1 MRFFIF
7 SNFDSNLQNI
17 VLVKKYPLKISI
29 ISSKKYLCRMSRE
42 LKNWGVLLF
51 LAIIWGS
58 SFLLMKRG
66 MIDKASGD
74 VIFTNNQVAS
84 MRMLFAAAVMLPFGI
99 KYLRIIKTSKI
110 LISLIAVAILGNFL
124 PAFLFTYA
132 ETGISSGYAGMLN
145 SCTPIF
151 TLIIGA
157 LFFKQPLLKLQIVGV
172 LIGTVG
178 IIGLVNG
185 VNTVDTSGTWHHV
198 LAVVLATLFYATSV
212 NTIRF
217 NLSHIKPIKMTSVAF
232 SISFLPALI
241 LFFAFKTPETI
252 VSNPHAKNA
261 LIYILILAIVG
272 TAFAVLVFNH
282 LINNSTALF
291 ASSVTYFIPIVAV
304 LIGLIDGETIS
315 GLQVLSMFVIL
326 AGVFLANA
334 WVKLRK
340 KRENKGIDL
349 ISKK

>member
-1 MRFFIF
+1 
-7 SNFDSNLQNI
+7 
-17 VLVKKYPLKISI
+17 
-29 ISSKKYLCRMSRE
+29 MSRE
-42 LKNWGVLLF
+42 LKNWSILLF
-51 LAIIWGS
+51 LALIWGS

-66 MIDKASGD
+66 MFDKVTGD
-74 VIFTNNQVAS
+74 QIFSNNQVAS
-84 MRMLFAAAVMLPFGI
+84 MRMLFAAIVLLPIGI
-99 KYLRIIKTSKI
+99 RHFKIIENGKI
-110 LISLIAVAILGNFL
+110 LISLIAVAFLGNFL

-151 TLIIGA
+151 TLIIGSI
-157 LFFKQPLLKLQIVGV
+157 FFKQPLIKLQIVGV

-185 VNTVDTSGTWHHV
+185 VNVVDTSGSVFHV
-198 LAVVLATLFYATSV
+198 LAVVLATLFYATAV

-232 SISFLPALI
+232 TLSFLPALI
-241 LFFAFKTPETI
+241 LFFAFDTPETI
-252 VSNPHAKNA
+252 VTNKHAASA
-261 LIYILILAIVG
+261 LIHILILAVIG

-304 LIGLIDGETIS
+304 LIGFIDGETIS
-315 GLQVLSMFVIL
+315 WMQIFSMFVIL
-326 AGVFLANA
+326 GGVFLANV

-340 KRENKGIDL
+340 KRENKALDL
-349 ISKK
+349 LSKK

>member
-1 MRFFIF
+1 
-7 SNFDSNLQNI
+7 
-17 VLVKKYPLKISI
+17 
-29 ISSKKYLCRMSRE
+29 MSRE
-42 LKNWGVLLF
+42 LKNWGLLLF
-51 LAIIWGS
+51 LAGIWGS

-66 MIDKASGD
+66 MMDKESGEL
-74 VIFTNNQVAS
+74 IFSNNQVAA
-84 MRMLFAAAVMLPFGI
+84 MRMLFAATVMFPFGI
-99 KYLRIIKTSKI
+99 RNFRIIKNNKI
-110 LISLIAVAILGNFL
+110 FISLIAVAFLGNFF

-132 ETGISSGYAGMLN
+132 ETAISSGYAGMLN

-157 LFFKQPLLKLQIVGV
+157 VFFKQPLVKLQIIGV
-172 LIGTVG
+172 LIGTAG

-198 LAVVLATLFYATSV
+198 FAVVLATIFYATSV

-232 SISFLPALI
+232 TLSFLPALI
-241 LFFAFKTPETI
+241 LFFVFDTPETI
-252 VSNPHAKNA
+252 VSNEHSTSA
-261 LIYILILAIVG
+261 LVYILILAIIG

-315 GLQVLSMFVIL
+315 GLQILSMFIIL
-326 AGVFLANA
+326 TGVFLANA

-340 KRENKGIDL
+340 KREN
-349 ISKK
+349 

>member
-1 MRFFIF
+1 
-7 SNFDSNLQNI
+7 
-17 VLVKKYPLKISI
+17 
-29 ISSKKYLCRMSRE
+29 MSRE
-42 LKNWGVLLF
+42 LKNWGLLLF
-51 LAIIWGS
+51 LAVIWGS

-66 MIDKASGD
+66 MFDKFTGD
-74 VIFTNNQVAS
+74 QIFTNNQVAS
-84 MRMLFAAAVMLPFGI
+84 MRMLFASAVLLPFGI
-99 KYLRIIKTSKI
+99 KHLKIIKNWKI
-110 LISLIAVAILGNFL
+110 LISLIAVAFLGNFL

-151 TLIIGA
+151 TLIIGS
-157 LFFKQPLLKLQIVGV
+157 LFFKQPLIKLQIVGV

-198 LAVVLATLFYATSV
+198 MAVVLATIFYATSV

-232 SISFLPALI
+232 SLSFLPALI
-241 LFFAFKTPETI
+241 LFFAFDTPETI
-252 VSNPHAKNA
+252 SANKHAFSA
-261 LIYILILAIVG
+261 LVYILILAIIG

-315 GLQVLSMFVIL
+315 LMQIISMFIIL
-326 AGVFLANA
+326 GGVFMANA
-334 WVKLRK
+334 WVRIRK
-340 KRENKGIDL
+340 RRK
-349 ISKK
+349 

>member
-1 MRFFIF
+1 
-7 SNFDSNLQNI
+7 
-17 VLVKKYPLKISI
+17 
-29 ISSKKYLCRMSRE
+29 MSRE
-42 LKNWGVLLF
+42 LKNWGLLLF
-51 LAIIWGS
+51 LAAIWGS

-66 MIDKASGD
+66 MMDKESGEL
-74 VIFTNNQVAS
+74 IFSNNQVAA
-84 MRMLFAAAVMLPFGI
+84 MRMLFAATVMLPFGI
-99 KYLRIIKTSKI
+99 RNFRIIKNNKI
-110 LISLIAVAILGNFL
+110 FISLIAVAFLGNFF

-132 ETGISSGYAGMLN
+132 ETAISSGYAGMLN

-157 LFFKQPLLKLQIVGV
+157 VFFKQPLVKLQIIGV

-198 LAVVLATLFYATSV
+198 FAVVLATIFYATSV

-232 SISFLPALI
+232 TLSFLPALI
-241 LFFAFKTPETI
+241 LFFVFDTPETI
-252 VSNPHAKNA
+252 VTNEHSTSA
-261 LIYILILAIVG
+261 LVYILILAIIG

-315 GLQVLSMFVIL
+315 GLQILSMFIIL

-340 KRENKGIDL
+340 KREN
-349 ISKK
+349 

>member
-1 MRFFIF
+1 
-7 SNFDSNLQNI
+7 
-17 VLVKKYPLKISI
+17 
-29 ISSKKYLCRMSRE
+29 MSRE
-42 LKNWGVLLF
+42 LKNWGILLF
-51 LAIIWGS
+51 LALIWGS

-66 MIDKASGD
+66 MFDKITGD
-74 VIFTNNQVAS
+74 QIFSNNQVAS
-84 MRMLFAAAVMLPFGI
+84 MRMLFAATVLLPFG
-99 KYLRIIKTSKI
+99 LRNLKIIKSGKI
-110 LISLIAVAILGNFL
+110 LISLIAVAFLGNFL

-151 TLIIGA
+151 TLIIGSI
-157 LFFKQPLLKLQIVGV
+157 FFKQPLIRLQIIGV

-185 VNTVDTSGTWHHV
+185 VNVVDTSGSIFHV
-198 LAVVLATLFYATSV
+198 FAVVLATIFYATAV

-232 SISFLPALI
+232 TISFLPALI
-241 LFFAFKTPETI
+241 LFFAFDTPKTIIANKHST
-252 VSNPHAKNA
+252 SA
-261 LIYILILAIVG
+261 LVYILILSIVG

-282 LINNSTALF
+282 LINNSSALF

-315 GLQVLSMFVIL
+315 WMQVFSMLIIL
-326 AGVFLANA
+326 GGVFMANV
-334 WVKLRK
+334 WGRRRK
-340 KRENKGIDL
+340 KEKI
-349 ISKK
+349 KT

>member
-1 MRFFIF
+1 
-7 SNFDSNLQNI
+7 
-17 VLVKKYPLKISI
+17 
-29 ISSKKYLCRMSRE
+29 MSRE
-42 LKNWGVLLF
+42 LKNWGILLF
-51 LAIIWGS
+51 LALIWGS

-66 MIDKASGD
+66 MFDKVTGD
-74 VIFTNNQVAS
+74 QIFSNNQVAS
-84 MRMLFAAAVMLPFGI
+84 MRMLFAATVLLPFGL
-99 KYLRIIKTSKI
+99 KNLKIIKNGKI
-110 LISLIAVAILGNFL
+110 LISLIAVAFLGNFL

-157 LFFKQPLLKLQIVGV
+157 VFFKQPLIKLQIVGV
-172 LIGTVG
+172 LIGTIG

-185 VNTVDTSGTWHHV
+185 VNVVDTSGSVYHV
-198 LAVVLATLFYATSV
+198 LAVVLATLFYATAV

-232 SISFLPALI
+232 SISFIPALI
-241 LFFAFKTPETI
+241 LFFLFDTPETI
-252 VSNPHAKNA
+252 ASNKHATSA
-261 LIYILILAIVG
+261 LVYILILAVIG

-304 LIGLIDGETIS
+304 LMGLIDGETIS
-315 GLQVLSMFVIL
+315 WMQIFSMLVIL
-326 AGVFLANA
+326 GGVFLANV

-340 KRENKGIDL
+340 KEKIK
-349 ISKK
+349 S

>member
-1 MRFFIF
+1 
-7 SNFDSNLQNI
+7 
-17 VLVKKYPLKISI
+17 
-29 ISSKKYLCRMSRE
+29 MSRE
-42 LKNWGVLLF
+42 LKNWGLLLF
-51 LAIIWGS
+51 LAVIWGS

-66 MIDKASGD
+66 MIDKVSGD
-74 VIFTNNQVAS
+74 QIFSNNQVAS
-84 MRMLFAAAVMLPFGI
+84 MRMLFAATVLLPFG
-99 KYLRIIKTSKI
+99 LRNLKIIKNGKI
-110 LISLIAVAILGNFL
+110 LISLIAVAFLGNFL

-157 LFFKQPLLKLQIVGV
+157 VFFKQPLIKLQIVGV

-198 LAVVLATLFYATSV
+198 LAVVLATFFYATAV

-217 NLSHIKPIKMTSVAF
+217 NLSHLKPIKMTSVAF
-232 SISFLPALI
+232 TFSFLPALI
-241 LFFAFKTPETI
+241 LFFAFETPETI
-252 VSNPHAKNA
+252 VSNKHASSA
-261 LIYILILAIVG
+261 LIYILILAIIG

-291 ASSVTYFIPIVAV
+291 ASSVTYFIPVVAV

-315 GLQVLSMFVIL
+315 WMQIMSMFVIL
-326 AGVFLANA
+326 LGVFLANV
-334 WVKLRK
+334 WVKLKK
-340 KRENKGIDL
+340 KRENKAIDL
-349 ISKK
+349 VSNK

>member
-1 MRFFIF
+1 
-7 SNFDSNLQNI
+7 
-17 VLVKKYPLKISI
+17 
-29 ISSKKYLCRMSRE
+29 MSRE
-42 LKNWGVLLF
+42 LKNWGLLLF
-51 LAIIWGS
+51 LAVIWGS

-66 MIDKASGD
+66 MYDKFTGD
-74 VIFTNNQVAS
+74 LIFTNNQVAS
-84 MRMLFAAAVMLPFGI
+84 MRMLFAAAILLPFGI
-99 KYLRIIKTSKI
+99 RHLKIVKNWKI
-110 LISLIAVAILGNFL
+110 LISLIAVAFLGNFL

-151 TLIIGA
+151 TLIIGS
-157 LFFKQPLLKLQIVGV
+157 LFFKQPLIKLQIVGV
-172 LIGTVG
+172 LIGTIG

-185 VNTVDTSGTWHHV
+185 VNTVDTSGTWYHV
-198 LAVVLATLFYATSV
+198 MAVVLATIFYATSV

-241 LFFAFKTPETI
+241 LFFAFDTPETI
-252 VSNPHAKNA
+252 TTNKHATSA
-261 LIYILILAIVG
+261 LVYILILAIIG

-304 LIGLIDGETIS
+304 LVGLIDGETIS
-315 GLQVLSMFVIL
+315 FTQVISMFVIL
-326 AGVFLANA
+326 GGVFMANA
-334 WVKLRK
+334 WVRIIKRRK
-340 KRENKGIDL
+340 
-349 ISKK
+349 